1 MAKRRANGEGNLRKR
16 KDGPWEGR
24 YTVGKWMEVWFEHY
38 AKVKVRPSSHQTY
51 RGYIDNHIKPNI
63 GKIPLEKLTSLDL
76 QKFYKKLLASGRVG
90 RIESG
95 KQSKAPPAGRS
106 PRTACCTC
114 STGC

>member
-1 MAKRRANGEGNLRKR
+1 MLKREADRRGKTAVAASVAPVCRFQGNTQESPILE
-16 KDGPWEGR
+16 DVFSTCGR
-24 YTVGKWMEVWFEHY
+24 YFL
-38 AKVKVRPSSHQTY
+38 
-51 RGYIDNHIKPNI
+51 I

-90 RIESG
+90 RIESR